1 MSELERERLKARTML
16 HLSTPGDAL
25 YAYYALYHDDE
36 RTNLQ
41 THRDAERHADGFV
54 AVCQTGQRLFE
65 PTVVLRTPKP
75 NVAVDLLSE
84 VLVLGRPYYL
94 ITTTD
99 LREAVREVLDI
110 KQTEVNHVYQLNL
123 SRFDR
128 TINVMVVPEEGVEE
142 RPRFV
147 IRAQG
152 EVVAEAG
159 VTWMSPHF
167 AALYVRATTPARE
180 RGWGRSVMIACT
192 NWVVRSGR
200 QALFIVSGREK
211 HNIAL
216 SEAVGY
222 VDTGAREFTVEGIR
236 R

>member
-1 MSELERERLKARTML
+1 ML
-16 HLSTPGDAL
+16 HLSAPGDAL

-36 RTNLQ
+36 RTELRIHQ
-41 THRDAERHADGFV
+41 DAEGYADGFV

-75 NVAVDLLSE
+75 NVAVELLADA
-84 VLVLGRPYYL
+84 LVPGRPYYL

-99 LREAVREVLDI
+99 LRDAVTQVMDVERVA
-110 KQTEVNHVYQLNL
+110 VNHVYQIDL
-123 SRFDR
+123 SRFER
-128 TINVMVVPEEGVEE
+128 TINVLVVPEEGVEE

-147 IRAQG
+147 IRSQE

-167 AALYVRATTPARE
+167 AAIYVRATTPARE

-192 NWVVRSGR
+192 NWVVHSGR
-200 QALFIVSGREK
+200 QALFIVGGKDEA
-211 HNIAL
+211 NITL

-222 VDTGAREFTVEGIR
+222 RDTGAREFVVEGVR